1 VLKPY
6 RYRLYPNECQRQLIE
21 KTFGCCRFVYNLALE
36 VKTSAYKSAGVSLS
50 AFDLFYQLTDLKTV
64 TPWLKEVDS
73 QALQASVKRIDR
85 AFDNFFRGNGFP
97 KFKKKSGHQ
106 SFQCPNN
113 TRRVDFEKGLLTIP
127 KIKDIPI
134 VLSCPFRG
142 KIKTITIS
150 RTPTNKYFASIL
162 VDNKKPLPVK
172 PAINRETTIGID
184 VGVKQFA
191 VTSNGSFFEPNRY
204 LKESLKRLQCLQR
217 KASKKKKG
225 SSNRKKA
232 NLRVAILHEQI
243 SNQRKDYIHKI
254 TSRLIR
260 DNQTETFVIEDL
272 HVKGMLKNRSLSQ
285 AISDVS
291 FSEFFR
297 QMEYKCDWYGKNL
310 IRIGRFEASSKTC
323 SACGEKN
330 DTLTLADR
338 EWTCANCL
346 TSHDRDLN
354 AAKNIKEFG
363 LKKAGEGISGEPVEP

>member
-1 VLKPY
+1 M
-6 RYRLYPNECQRQLIE
+6 E
-21 KTFGCCRFVYNLALE
+21 KTFGCCRFVYTLALE

-113 TRRVDFEKGLLTIP
+113 TRRVDLEKGLLTIP

-134 VLSCPFRG
+134 VLACPFSG
-142 KIKTITIS
+142 KIKTITIY

-162 VDNKKPLPVK
+162 VDNKKPLPPK
-172 PAINRETTIGID
+172 PAITREKTIGID

-191 VTSNGSFFEPNRY
+191 VTSNGSFFEPNRH
-204 LKESLKRLQCLQR
+204 LKESLRRLQCLQR
-217 KASKKKKG
+217 RASRKKKG

-232 NLRVAILHEQI
+232 NLRVAILHERI

-330 DTLTLADR
+330 EALTLADR

-363 LKKAGEGISGEPVEP
+363 LKKAGEGISGAPVEP